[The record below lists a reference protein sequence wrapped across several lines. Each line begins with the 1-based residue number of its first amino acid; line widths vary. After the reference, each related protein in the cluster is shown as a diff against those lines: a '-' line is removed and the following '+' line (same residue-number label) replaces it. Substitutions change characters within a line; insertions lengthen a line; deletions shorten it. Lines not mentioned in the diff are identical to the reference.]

1 VIGRGADLKLLFDP
15 EERRSRRNG
24 RPFTLLRV
32 APPVRAGDPTEVERL
47 RAAVASVLRS
57 TDLVRALGG
66 EVVAVLLEASPL
78 QAAAPVTRVG
88 AALEAAKLGFS
99 PRVGWATV
107 GPGQRSSWQEAWRWA
122 GALLLAAPAAA

>member
-1 VIGRGADLKLLFDP
+1 VIGRGAELKLLFDP

-24 RPFTLLRV
+24 RPFTLLRI
-32 APPVRAGDPTEVERL
+32 APPVRAADSAELERL
-47 RAAVASVLRS
+47 RAPVASVLRS
-57 TDLVRALGG
+57 TDLVRAVGG

-78 QAAAPVTRVG
+78 QASAPVARVR
-88 AALEAAKLGFS
+88 AALEAAKLGFE

-122 GALLLAAPAAA
+122 GALLLAEPAAA

>member
-1 VIGRGADLKLLFDP
+1 VSGRGAELKLLFDP

-32 APPVRAGDPTEVERL
+32 APPVRAADSSEIERL
-47 RAAVASVLRS
+47 RASVASVLRA
-57 TDLVRALGG
+57 TDLVRALGS

-78 QAAAPVTRVG
+78 QASAPVGRVH

-122 GALLLAAPAAA
+122 GALLLAEPAAA